1 MSDQTLG
8 GTTQGWEARA
18 VHRSRAA
25 VEWPTAA
32 LTAVIYSGWIALTLF
47 WRDLPAWAL
56 VAGGAWFIAWQ
67 SSLQH
72 EILHG
77 HPTRSRRVNRLLGIV
92 PLSLWIPYERYRR
105 SHLLHHVD
113 DRLTDPFDDPESYYW
128 EPGAWEALG
137 PVGRLLVRVQTT
149 LLGRLVVGPAWSA
162 WRFLRAEAAAALA
175 GDREVRRVWAEHL
188 LWCIPV
194 VLWVTTV
201 CGMPLWLYLV
211 AFVYPGTSL
220 MLVRSF
226 AEHRAAEGVAERTA
240 IVENAWILGP
250 LFLFNN
256 LHAVHHEAPTVPWYR
271 IPAWYAENR
280 ERLVRENGGL
290 VYDGY
295 LDVARRFLLRSHDG
309 AVHPLGRVKRD
320 A

>member
-1 MSDQTLG
+1 MSDQAIG
-8 GTTQGWEARA
+8 GSTQAWDVRA

-32 LTAVIYSGWIALTLF
+32 LTVAIYGGWLALTLA
-47 WRDLPAWAL
+47 WQSLPVWVL

-113 DRLTDPFDDPESYYW
+113 ERLTDPFDDPESYYW

-137 PVGRLLVRVQTT
+137 PVGRFLVRAQTT
-149 LLGRLVVGPAWSA
+149 LLGRLVIGPAWTV
-162 WRFLRAEAAAALA
+162 WQFLRAEVAAVRA
-175 GDREVRRVWAEHL
+175 GDREARRVWAEHL

-194 VLWVTTV
+194 VLWVTVV
-201 CGMPLWLYLV
+201 CGMPLWLYIL

-271 IPAWYAENR
+271 IPAWYAANR

-309 AVHPLGRVKRD
+309 AVHPFGRVKRG